1 MCQIHSHPLLGKDT
15 PCCFLVGYPVLQC
28 LFFVL
33 LLVKTENLS
42 KRKSRPVQTSMKS
55 VRDLPSESK
64 VKLERKERRNEASPE
79 VMKVFFFT
87 VKAPDE
93 PKLLEKIK

>member
-15 PCCFLVGYPVLQC
+15 PLLFPGWLPCPPVP
-28 LFFVL
+28 FFVL

-55 VRDLPSESK
+55 VRDLLSESK
-64 VKLERKERRNEASPE
+64 VKLERKERRREARPE
-79 VMKVFFFT
+79 VMT
-87 VKAPDE
+87 VSFHSKSARRAQIVGKD
-93 PKLLEKIK
+93 